1 MPVSQFPTLPPKIA
15 ATTVGKI
22 DGTLMG
28 KPGESR
34 GFKRTHQSGIFTI
47 KKGD

>member
-1 MPVSQFPTLPPKIA
+1 MLVSQSPTLPPKIA
-15 ATTVGKI
+15 ATTVVEI

-34 GFKRTHQSGIFTI
+34 EFKGTRQSVIFSI
-47 KKGD
+47 KKVD